1 MMGLLPPNSKLNI
14 GTPEL
19 LRVLPWR
26 LALTHTY
33 SFLPLLTIVIHSG
46 DYFLFES
53 DSEEEE
59 EALPEDARPAA
70 QSAFQV
76 RWSHAFLLCL
86 WSSERGS
93 VQEQISKGHG
103 IQLLYV
109 RKSTWPRQLGVQAVM

>member
-1 MMGLLPPNSKLNI
+1 MWVEDAWGRRTSFLTMGLLPPNSKPSI

-19 LRVLPWR
+19 FRVLLWR

-33 SFLPLLTIVIHSG
+33 CFLPLLTIVIHSG

-59 EALPEDARPAA
+59 EALPEDPRPAA

-76 RWSHAFLLCL
+76 RWSCVFLFCL
-86 WSSERGS
+86 WGS
-93 VQEQISKGHG
+93 
-103 IQLLYV
+103 
-109 RKSTWPRQLGVQAVM
+109 